1 MDEEQSE
8 KPTPPDLPAYLC
20 EPLETQSPD
29 RLVMIAA
36 YARELA
42 AWKRQQRGQ
51 ARGKDTIGPEEKA
64 ALEDRDHSTDP
75 GDYAGVPKRVYITI
89 KTTKQTSD
97 RSYDYYYW
105 QWREGETWNNE
116 YIAPVISRA

>member
-1 MDEEQSE
+1 
-8 KPTPPDLPAYLC
+8 
-20 EPLETQSPD
+20 
-29 RLVMIAA
+29 MIAA

-51 ARGKDTIGPEEKA
+51 AQEQRRGEDAIGPEEKA

-75 GDYAGVPKRVYITI
+75 ADYARVPKRAYITI

-105 QWREGETWNNE
+105 QWRERNVEQRVYRPRHLACVVLSSVGAAVGFRRRLDEDAGVFETG
-116 YIAPVISRA
+116 